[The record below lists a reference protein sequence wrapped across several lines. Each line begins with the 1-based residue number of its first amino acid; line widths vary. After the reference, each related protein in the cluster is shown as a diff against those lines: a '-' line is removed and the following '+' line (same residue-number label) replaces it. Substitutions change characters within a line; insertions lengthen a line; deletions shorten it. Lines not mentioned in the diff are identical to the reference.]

1 MIWRTW
7 ARQVS
12 GGKYV
17 GMGTYQ
23 RVRVTGAA
31 VTTKAGGE
39 TEIGGR
45 DMEVCGGSARLEEAR
60 SL

>member
-1 MIWRTW
+1 
-7 ARQVS
+7 
-12 GGKYV
+12 
-17 GMGTYQ
+17 MGTYQ

-45 DMEVCGGSARLEEAR
+45 DMEVWSGIEKCTFGGSTFAVTE
-60 SL
+60 